1 MSAATTEPRSAPRLL
16 GWRAWRGQLAG
27 PSAGVLVVARSS
39 LAMLLRRK
47 LFWALYACG
56 LLVFLLYFFGQ
67 YLFVW
72 IEDHAADISPVR
84 VGVGGGNRMTVRPA
98 EVVTLLREHAKFD
111 GSPET
116 FRNFIELESS
126 LVVVVLALAG
136 SILVGNDFRFN
147 SLAFYLSKPL
157 GKWHYVLGKCL
168 AVGLFVNLMTTLPA
182 LVLLAEYLMLRP
194 GERLADR
201 ALSGLG
207 VVGYG
212 ALQTVVLSLSVVAL
226 GAWLRRT
233 VPLAAVW
240 AGVFLA
246 GRAVG
251 QSLVGEL
258 HLSPLWR
265 LFDLWNSLDLLGC
278 WMMRVPPAPKQPLPG
293 WLTFSADQP
302 PLALAALSLAAV
314 CVACLA
320 LLSNRIRAVEVVS

>member
-1 MSAATTEPRSAPRLL
+1 
-16 GWRAWRGQLAG
+16 
-27 PSAGVLVVARSS
+27 
-39 LAMLLRRK
+39 
-47 LFWALYACG
+47 
-56 LLVFLLYFFGQ
+56 
-67 YLFVW
+67 
-72 IEDHAADISPVR
+72 
-84 VGVGGGNRMTVRPA
+84 
-98 EVVTLLREHAKFD
+98 
-111 GSPET
+111 
-116 FRNFIELESS
+116 
-126 LVVVVLALAG
+126 
-136 SILVGNDFRFN
+136 
-147 SLAFYLSKPL
+147 
-157 GKWHYVLGKCL
+157 
-168 AVGLFVNLMTTLPA
+168 MTTLPA